1 MEKIYMIDEVEN
13 VQKFDSLEDAK
24 RFAKTEDQKIVS
36 YATFYKAPA
45 DLYVTTKI
53 AAEGSLLGY
62 GYQILDKN

>member
-1 MEKIYMIDEVEN
+1 MKDRLM
-13 VQKFDSLEDAK
+13 
-24 RFAKTEDQKIVS
+24 RKIVN
-36 YATFYKAPA
+36 YATFYRAPA